1 MSESSRPTLS
11 GSIHTKFLY
20 NFKGLGLQ
28 FGGKKKIPRLRET
41 DDKLFPQTTAETRNF
56 GKIKLLTMN

>member
-1 MSESSRPTLS
+1 MSESGRPTRS

-20 NFKGLGLQ
+20 NFKDVSGYY
-28 FGGKKKIPRLRET
+28 FEEKKISRLRET

-56 GKIKLLTMN
+56 GKIKLLTIN